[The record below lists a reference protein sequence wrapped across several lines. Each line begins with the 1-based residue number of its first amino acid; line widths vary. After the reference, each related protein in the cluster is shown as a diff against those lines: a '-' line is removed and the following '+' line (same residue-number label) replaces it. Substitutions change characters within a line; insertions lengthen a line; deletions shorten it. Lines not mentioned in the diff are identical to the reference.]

1 MYRSLGSAVSVL
13 ACCVALSACGAGGSD
28 SNGTDTAQASS
39 SSASAGVIDRSSTTT
54 TTSSPTTTGTSNTPA
69 VPSSGT
75 SSPAVAANTSA
86 PSTPSSSPAA
96 TPAAFVAKKS
106 ISHWATCD
114 GQTDDSAEVAQA
126 FLAASGGSFTLVID
140 CPVRLHIASDI
151 AKPIFV
157 DNDTTVQVTGSGVF
171 IVDNVLQPA
180 FVVAGSQN
188 VTLTDW
194 KVEYV
199 GGLPVQ
205 PDVSGYERNGQFV
218 QQSGTAQPA
227 AAFNNLTLT
236 PWLATHRHIIFQHG
250 ITAEWDGP
258 SNASAVFF
266 VTGDVSNLTVTG
278 MSLYVPASAGGNRF
292 VPMAFSLT
300 QNFKANQTV
309 TSTTPATADYR
320 AVPHGLVF
328 SNIDLDGTYMGWQGT
343 IQNATFTNIESHR
356 YGDLQDANGQ
366 NVGGV
371 GKWFAPPHLF
381 YLNYNEAG
389 DSRLFTQNVSITN
402 VVDEGVRVGVARDQG
417 GSDTVSGYALSLKL
431 GCVSCQVNG
440 YQSSRPDGFLDLL
453 TSNQLTIQNVSA
465 TYDSSFLNNIYPGWR
480 FPSAAASVNVTVQN
494 VTLADKAA
502 VTLYHPIGNAAQPGN
517 QNIVLKNV
525 TVAVNRWGGSG
536 TIVPSFAGQGNDVS
550 AQYTMQTTRSR
561 LMFASKGGVALT
573 LGAQPDAIAMNQSTI
588 LAWGSP
594 SASGCTASG
603 SWAGAVASVGSR
615 TYKPGASGAAAFSLG
630 CKGASGTATVTLPLS
645 VQ

>member
-1 MYRSLGSAVSVL
+1 MYRSLGSAVAAL
-13 ACCVALSACGAGGSD
+13 ACCVALSACGADGSD
-28 SNGTDTAQASS
+28 SSGTSAAEASS
-39 SSASAGVIDRSSTTT
+39 SGSAGVIDRSSTTAAT
-54 TTSSPTTTGTSNTPA
+54 ATQSPTTTSNTSATTASSSSGPA
-69 VPSSGT
+69 VST
-75 SSPAVAANTSA
+75 NTSA
-86 PSTPSSSPAA
+86 PSTPSASPTA
-96 TPAAFVAKKS
+96 TPAPFPAKKS

-114 GQTDDSAEVAQA
+114 GQTDDSAAVAQA
-126 FLAASGGSFTLVID
+126 FAAASGGGFTLVVD
-140 CPVRLHIASDI
+140 CPVRLRIASDI

-157 DNDTTVQVTGSGVF
+157 DNDTAVQVTGSGVF
-171 IVDNVLQPA
+171 VVDNVLQPA

-199 GGLPVQ
+199 GSLPVQ
-205 PDVSGYERNGQFV
+205 PDVGGYERNGKFV
-218 QQSGTAQPA
+218 PQSGTAQPA
-227 AAFNNLTLT
+227 AAFNDLTLT
-236 PWLATHRHIIFQHG
+236 PWLAAHRHIVFQHG
-250 ITAEWDGP
+250 VTAEWDGP
-258 SNASAVFF
+258 SNASAVFY
-266 VTGDVSNLTVTG
+266 VTGDVSNMAVTG
-278 MSLYVPASAGGNRF
+278 MSLYVPATAGGNRF

-309 TSTTPATADYR
+309 SATTPVTADYR

-328 SNIDLDGTYMGWQGT
+328 TDIDFDGTYMGWQGT
-343 IQNATFTNIESHR
+343 VQNATFSNVQSHR

-381 YLNYNEAG
+381 YLNYNAAG
-389 DSRLFTQNVSITN
+389 DSRLFTTNVSIAN
-402 VVDEGVRVGVARDQG
+402 VVDEGPRVGVARDQG

-502 VTLYHPIGNAAQPGN
+502 VTLYHPIGNASQPGN

-550 AQYTMQTTRSR
+550 AQYTMQTTHSR

-573 LGAQPDAIAMNQSTI
+573 LGAQPDAIALNQSTV

-594 SASGCTASG
+594 SASACTASG
-603 SWAGAVASVGSR
+603 SWTGAVASVGSR
-615 TYKPGASGAAAFSLG
+615 SYKPGVSGAAAFSLG

>member
-1 MYRSLGSAVSVL
+1 MV
-13 ACCVALSACGAGGSD
+13 
-28 SNGTDTAQASS
+28 
-39 SSASAGVIDRSSTTT
+39 
-54 TTSSPTTTGTSNTPA
+54 
-69 VPSSGT
+69 
-75 SSPAVAANTSA
+75 
-86 PSTPSSSPAA
+86 
-96 TPAAFVAKKS
+96 
-106 ISHWATCD
+106 
-114 GQTDDSAEVAQA
+114 
-126 FLAASGGSFTLVID
+126 D

-151 AKPIFV
+151 AKPVFV
-157 DNDTTVQVTGSGVF
+157 DNNTTVEVTGSGVF

-205 PDVSGYERNGQFV
+205 PDVGGYERNGKFIQK
-218 QQSGTAQPA
+218 SGTTQPA
-227 AAFNNLTLT
+227 GAFNDLTLT
-236 PWLATHRHIIFQHG
+236 PWLAAHRHIAFQPG
-250 ITAEWDGP
+250 ATSQWGGP
-258 SNASAVFF
+258 SNASAIFF
-266 VTGDVSNLTVTG
+266 VTGDVANFSVTG
-278 MSLYVPASAGGNRF
+278 MSMYVPATAGGNKF
-292 VPMAFSLT
+292 IPMAFSVT
-300 QNFKANQTV
+300 ENYKPNQTV
-309 TSTTPATADYR
+309 STTTPDTADYR

-328 SNIDLDGTYMGWQGT
+328 SNIDLDGIYMGWQGT
-343 IQNATFTNIESHR
+343 IQNASFTNIQSHR

-381 YLNYNEAG
+381 YLNYNAAG
-389 DSRLFTQNVSITN
+389 DPRLFTRNVSINN
-402 VVDEGVRVGVARDQG
+402 VVDEGVRIGVARDQG

-453 TSNQLTIQNVSA
+453 TSNQLTIQNASA

-494 VTLADKAA
+494 VTLSDKAA
-502 VTLYHPIGNAAQPGN
+502 VTVYHPIGNASQAAN
-517 QNIVLKNV
+517 QGMVMKNV
-525 TVAVNRWGGSG
+525 SVAVNKWGGSG
-536 TIVPSFAGQGNDVS
+536 TIVPYIAGQGNDVS
-550 AQYTMQTTRSR
+550 VQFAMQVTHSR
-561 LMFASKGGVALT
+561 LMYASKGGVALT
-573 LGAQPDAIAMNQSTI
+573 LGAQPDVLSVNQSTV

-603 SWAGAVASVGSR
+603 SWTGAVASIGTRS
-615 TYKPGASGAAAFSLG
+615 YKPGTSGSASFSLG
-630 CKGASGTATVTLPLS
+630 CQGTSGTATVTLPLS

>member
-1 MYRSLGSAVSVL
+1 MATKSL
-13 ACCVALSACGAGGSD
+13 
-28 SNGTDTAQASS
+28 
-39 SSASAGVIDRSSTTT
+39 
-54 TTSSPTTTGTSNTPA
+54 
-69 VPSSGT
+69 
-75 SSPAVAANTSA
+75 
-86 PSTPSSSPAA
+86 
-96 TPAAFVAKKS
+96 
-106 ISHWATCD
+106 SHWATCD
-114 GQTDDSAEVAQA
+114 GQTDDTAAVAAA
-126 FLAASGGSFTLVID
+126 FAAAAGGGFTLVVD
-140 CPVRLHIASDI
+140 CPARLHIASDI
-151 AKPIFV
+151 AKPLFLD
-157 DNDTTVQVTGSGVF
+157 DNTTVQFSGSGVF

-188 VTLTDW
+188 VILTDW

-205 PDVSGYERNGQFV
+205 PDVGGYERNGTFV
-218 QQSGTAQPA
+218 SMSGTAQPA
-227 AAFNNLTLT
+227 AAFNEITLT
-236 PWLATHRHIIFQHG
+236 QWLTAHRHITFQHLV
-250 ITAEWDGP
+250 TAQWGGP
-258 SNASAVFF
+258 SNTSAVFY
-266 VTGDVSNLTVTG
+266 VTGDVANLQVTG
-278 MSLYVPASAGGNRF
+278 LDLYVPTSVGGNRF

-309 TSTTPATADYR
+309 TSATPDTADYR
-320 AVPHGLVF
+320 AVPHDLVF
-328 SNIDLDGTYMGWQGT
+328 SDIDFDGTYMGWQGT
-343 IQNATFTNIESHR
+343 IQNATFTNIQSHR

-402 VVDEGVRVGVARDQG
+402 VVDNGVRVGVARDQG

-453 TSNQLTIQNVSA
+453 TSSQLIIENVSA

-480 FPSAAASVNVTVQN
+480 FPSAAPSANVTVQN
-494 VTLADKAA
+494 VTLTDKAA
-502 VTLYHPIGNAAQPGN
+502 VTVYHPIGNASQAGN
-517 QNIVLKNV
+517 QSIVLKNV
-525 TVAVNRWGGSG
+525 TVAVNQWGGSG
-536 TIVPSFAGQGNDVS
+536 TIVPYIAGQGNDVS
-550 AQYTMQTTRSR
+550 AQFTMLTTHSR
-561 LMFASKGGVALT
+561 LMYAAKGGVALT
-573 LGAQPDAIAMNQSTI
+573 LGAQPYSMAVNQSTV

-603 SWAGAVASVGSR
+603 SWAGTVASVGTR
-615 TYKPGASGAAAFSLG
+615 TYKPGASGSPSFSLG
-630 CKGASGTATVTLPLS
+630 CQGSSGTATVTLPLT

>member
-1 MYRSLGSAVSVL
+1 MV
-13 ACCVALSACGAGGSD
+13 
-28 SNGTDTAQASS
+28 
-39 SSASAGVIDRSSTTT
+39 
-54 TTSSPTTTGTSNTPA
+54 
-69 VPSSGT
+69 
-75 SSPAVAANTSA
+75 
-86 PSTPSSSPAA
+86 
-96 TPAAFVAKKS
+96 
-106 ISHWATCD
+106 
-114 GQTDDSAEVAQA
+114 
-126 FLAASGGSFTLVID
+126 D
-140 CPVRLHIASDI
+140 CPVRLRIASDI

-171 IVDNVLQPA
+171 IVDNILQPA

-199 GGLPVQ
+199 GSLPVQ
-205 PDVSGYERNGQFV
+205 PDVGGYQRNGKFV

-227 AAFNNLTLT
+227 AAFNDLTLT
-236 PWLATHRHIIFQHG
+236 PWLAAHRHIVFDHG
-250 ITAEWDGP
+250 VTAEWDGP

-266 VTGDVSNLTVTG
+266 VTGDVSNMTVSG
-278 MSLYVPASAGGNRF
+278 MNLYVPATAGGNRF

-309 TSTTPATADYR
+309 TSTTPVSADYR

-328 SNIDLDGTYMGWQGT
+328 SNIDFDGTYMGWQGT
-343 IQNATFTNIESHR
+343 IQNATFSNVQSHR

-381 YLNYNEAG
+381 YLNYNAAG
-389 DSRLFTQNVSITN
+389 DSRLFTRNVSISN

-431 GCVSCQVNG
+431 GCVSCQVSG
-440 YQSSRPDGFLDLL
+440 YQSNRPDGFLDLL
-453 TSNQLTIQNVSA
+453 TSNQLIIQNVSA

-502 VTLYHPIGNAAQPGN
+502 VTLYHPIGSASQPGN

-525 TVAVNRWGGSG
+525 TVAVNKWGGSG

-550 AQYTMQTTRSR
+550 AQYTMQTTHSR

-573 LGAQPDAIAMNQSTI
+573 LGAQPDAIALNQSTV

-594 SASGCTASG
+594 SALACTASG
-603 SWAGAVASVGSR
+603 SWAGTVASVGSR

-630 CKGASGTATVTLPLS
+630 CKGGSGTATVTLPLS